1 MAVVCI
7 AGTSQGIGKT
17 AVAELL
23 LSHLPGWSVARVR
36 VADEISPSD
45 AAILGDM
52 GNMLVPAAAVEAD
65 AEMARLLASGAREAA
80 ILLAQPRELADGL
93 RAMFGRLPH
102 EANVLVEGN
111 AYLWAAAADV
121 TVMVIGPGP
130 SGKGLGRVRQ
140 SARELFGKVSIWAW
154 NTRAESGDEGFFDFP
169 LDLARMGF
177 RETVSNRADY
187 HHVNPR
193 DGGHS
198 GNAPFVEAVRQRLER
213 SQWRRGSDEFLRRVG
228 FDT

>member
-23 LSHLPGWSVARVR
+23 LAHLPGWSVARVR

-45 AAILGDM
+45 AALLGDAAH
-52 GNMLVPAAAVEAD
+52 MLLPAAAVEAD
-65 AEMARLLASGAREAA
+65 AEMARLLATGARDAA
-80 ILLAQPRELADGL
+80 ILLAQPRGLADGL
-93 RAMFGRLPH
+93 RAMFGRMPH
-102 EANVLVEGN
+102 DANVLVEGN
-111 AYLWAAAADV
+111 AYLWAGAADV
-121 TVMVIGPGP
+121 AVMVIGPGP

-140 SARELFGKVSIWAW
+140 SARELFPKVNVWAW
-154 NTRAESGDEGFFDFP
+154 NTRADPGNEGFFDFP
-169 LDLARMGF
+169 QDLARMGF

-193 DGGHS
+193 DGGHA
-198 GNAPFVEAVRQRLER
+198 GNVPFVEAVRGQLER
-213 SQWRRGSDEFLRRVG
+213 GHWRRGSDEFLRRAG
-228 FDT
+228 FDV

>member
-1 MAVVCI
+1 MI
-7 AGTSQGIGKT
+7 
-17 AVAELL
+17 
-23 LSHLPGWSVARVR
+23 
-36 VADEISPSD
+36 
-45 AAILGDM
+45 
-52 GNMLVPAAAVEAD
+52 VPAATVEAD
-65 AEMARLLASGAREAA
+65 AEIARLLATGARDAA
-80 ILLAQPRELADGL
+80 ILLAQPRGLADGL
-93 RAMFGRLPH
+93 RAMFGRMPH

>member
-121 TVMVIGPGP
+121 AVMVIGPGP